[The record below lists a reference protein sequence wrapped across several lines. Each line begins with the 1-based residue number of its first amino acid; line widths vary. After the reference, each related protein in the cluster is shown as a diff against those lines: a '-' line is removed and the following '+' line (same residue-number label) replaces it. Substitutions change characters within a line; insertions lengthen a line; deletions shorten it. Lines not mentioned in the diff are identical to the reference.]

1 MDSSIGNQAYEKTIS
16 GKHGVVEKR
25 EILNLVKEM
34 EERLIVLSTFGK
46 GSSIAHLERGCILVE
61 MMRLAQCLVGKCAF
75 RKFEIKIRKRME
87 KNVQAYERQ
96 PLAML
101 PCAI

>member
-1 MDSSIGNQAYEKTIS
+1 MWNNDLYATSRILCHPYPDKINSPL
-16 GKHGVVEKR
+16 GVVEKR
-25 EILNLVKEM
+25 KILNLVKEM

-75 RKFEIKIRKRME
+75 RKFEIKIREEDGK
-87 KNVQAYERQ
+87 K
-96 PLAML
+96 
-101 PCAI
+101 CAGL